1 MATVNVTLAIQAQGG
16 PQMSVSRPLEVQ
28 AYDRVAVTVDPG
40 GAGASEV
47 AVDIQPSGADRV
59 SILAIQSSLYGKEIV
74 YRLSDG
80 TTDSDP
86 VQLDQ
91 PQVFVGN
98 AVALFGVAPRT
109 LKVKN
114 TFPAADATKKA
125 QIEVFVGRRATA

>member
-1 MATVNVTLAIQAQGG
+1 M
-16 PQMSVSRPLEVQ
+16 
-28 AYDRVAVTVDPG
+28 
-40 GAGASEV
+40 
-47 AVDIQPSGADRV
+47 
-59 SILAIQSSLYGKEIV
+59 
-74 YRLSDG
+74 YRLNDG
-80 TTDSDP
+80 ATDSDP

-98 AVALFGVAPRT
+98 AIALFGVAPRT